1 MLRPKE
7 LQFRKEKKGRIKGR
21 LNQSF
26 ELAPGTFALK
36 ALESGRITARQIEAT
51 RRAITRQMKRR
62 GNVRI
67 RIFPSKPI
75 TSKPIEVRMGKGK
88 GHVAYWVCSVPKGQI
103 LYEIGGVPLSI
114 GLQALRAGSHKL
126 PLLTKIVHE

>member
-1 MLRPKE
+1 MLRPIE
-7 LQFRKEKKGRIKGR
+7 LKFRKGRKGRIKGR
-21 LNQSF
+21 FHQPF
-26 ELAPGTFALK
+26 ELSPGTLALK

-67 RIFPSKPI
+67 CIFPFQPI
-75 TSKPIEVRMGKGK
+75 TNKPIEVRMGKGK
-88 GHVAYWVCSVPKGQI
+88 GNVAYWVCSVPKGKI
-103 LYEIGGVPLSI
+103 LYEIRGVPLSI

-126 PLLTKIVHE
+126 PLLTKIVYE